1 MRAKKSIRAW
11 VARDRSGKIFLYRD
25 KPRKDINQWLS
36 PSTQLCGMP
45 SDSFPNVK
53 WEDNEPT
60 RVCIR
65 IAQYDNQKKLF
76 KQYTHKHQ

>member
-25 KPRKDINQWLS
+25 KPRKDTNQWLS
-36 PSTQLCGMP
+36 PSTQ
-45 SDSFPNVK
+45 S
-53 WEDNEPT
+53 
-60 RVCIR
+60 RVYIR